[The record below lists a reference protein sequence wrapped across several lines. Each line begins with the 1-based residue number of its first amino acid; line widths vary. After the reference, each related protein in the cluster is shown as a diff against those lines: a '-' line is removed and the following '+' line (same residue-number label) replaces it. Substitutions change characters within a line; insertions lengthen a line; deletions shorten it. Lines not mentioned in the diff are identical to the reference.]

1 MKKIMFLVVV
11 TALVLSISILS
22 VNTVLASEESKEEP
36 QPVLVPVILDDIYY
50 DAGDF
55 NRINR
60 ELSAKGVDLIFT
72 INPED
77 GSFYAFTT
85 IQGYNEY
92 AAKYGLPAYVKP
104 DANNLKNEE
113 VVLADS

>member
-1 MKKIMFLVVV
+1 MKRLRILVMMVV
-11 TALVLSISILS
+11 AALVLSI
-22 VNTVLASEESKEEP
+22 VTGNTVLASEESNTEP
-36 QPVLVPVILDDIYY
+36 QLVLVPVILDGIYH

-104 DANNLKNEE
+104 DANNLKSEE